1 MDKYW
6 NDSPHKYVANV
17 KTPTIFLIGE
27 KGRRLWPQQAV
38 RMYRALHNG
47 VPTRVQPA
55 RASRMAGT
63 SSATS
68 SSRSNAELEPF
79 AKYATRVFMNV
90 RRAWRPLVERRGAH
104 DTSKNRQ
111 NEQFS

>member
-27 KGRRLWPQQAV
+27 KGRRAWPQRAV
-38 RMYRALHNG
+38 QMYRALHNG

-55 RASRMAGT
+55 PREPHGG
-63 SSATS
+63 
-68 SSRSNAELEPF
+68 NELRHQLF
-79 AKYATRVFMNV
+79 KIK
-90 RRAWRPLVERRGAH
+90 RGARTVREVRDARLH
-104 DTSKNRQ
+104 ERPSRVATVGGAPRRTRHVQKSP
-111 NEQFS
+111 E